1 MAGLL
6 DFIGNNAGSLL
17 GGLFGAASSGDT
29 KTGGTQSRDPW
40 GPAQPFIL
48 KNLQNESDLQNYYQ
62 KTPFNQQQQQGYSNL
77 FGDIGNFR
85 DNVAPGLMDFANK
98 GMATSYQRQRGS
110 APGSIGYGSPTAQ
123 PQSPVGPFSVARVA
137 QVQNPLLDLNGAQNP
152 YTNGSIKAPEQKA
165 YEAMTGGLL
174 GGGAAKSGGNG
185 GSQTDSN
192 PAWSAMGD
200 VQKAQYYADN
210 PTMAKVT
217 QLLQLG
223 FSLTD
228 IAKLQNQLYPGF
240 VAKQQQIAH
249 GDAFGDGPGF
259 GSFSIGDSMNGLGP
273 GNISQLGVNLGQFGD
288 ANTIN
293 SIANG
298 YDGGIFAGGGGGG
311 NGGGGGDG
319 SVGGYGSNS
328 YGGAASSE
336 GGYGGYGGS
345 GGFGGFA

>member
-1 MAGLL
+1 MADFDPIGLATKYGGA
-6 DFIGNNAGSLL
+6 IL
-17 GGLFGAASSGDT
+17 GGLLGSAGSGNTTTGA
-29 KTGGTQSRDPW
+29 TQSRDPW
-40 GPAQPFIL
+40 APAQPFIL
-48 KNLQNESDLQNYYQ
+48 KNLQNEADLQSYYQ

-85 DNVAPGLMDFANK
+85 DNVAPGLMDFANR
-98 GMATSYQRQRGS
+98 GMATNYQRQRGS
-110 APGSIGYGSPTAQ
+110 TPGSIGYGAQ
-123 PQSPVGPFSVARVA
+123 PSAPQSPLGPFSVARGA
-137 QVQNPLLDLNGAQNP
+137 QVQNPMLDLNGAQNP
-152 YTNGSIKAPEQKA
+152 YTNGAIKPAEQKA
-165 YEAMTGGLL
+165 YEAMAGGLL
-174 GGGAAKSGGNG
+174 GGGRAPTGGNG

-273 GNISQLGVNLGQFGD
+273 GNISQLGVDLGQFGD

-298 YDGGIFAGGGGGG
+298 YDGGIFAGGNVGG
-311 NGGGGGDG
+311 NGGGDGGANAG
-319 SVGGYGSNS
+319 MGYGQ
-328 YGGAASSE
+328 GF
-336 GGYGGYGGS
+336 GGS
-345 GGFGGFA
+345 GWGGTTTGGY

>member
-40 GPAQPFIL
+40 APAQPYIL
-48 KNLQNESDLQNYYQ
+48 KNLQNESDLQGYYQ
-62 KTPFNQQQQQGYSNL
+62 KTPFNAQQQQGYSNL

-85 DNVAPGLMDFANK
+85 DNVAPGLLDFANK
-98 GMATSYQRQRGS
+98 GMTGGYQRQRGS
-110 APGSIGYGSPTAQ
+110 VPGSVGYGGGGGNV
-123 PQSPVGPFSVARVA
+123 QSGQGPFSVARGA
-137 QVQNPLLDLNGAQNP
+137 QVQNPMIDLNGAMNP
-152 YTNGSIKAPEQKA
+152 YTNGAIKPAEQIA

-174 GGGAAKSGGNG
+174 GGSAPKSGGNG
-185 GSQTDSN
+185 GQQTDNN
-192 PAWSAMGD
+192 PSWTAMGD
-200 VQKAQYYADN
+200 VEKANYYADN

-228 IAKLQNQLYPGF
+228 IAKLQNQLDPGF
-240 VAKQQQIAH
+240 VAKQKQIAH

-273 GNISQLGVNLGQFGD
+273 GNISQLGVDLGQFGD

-298 YDGGIFAGGGGGG
+298 YDGGIFAGGNVGG
-311 NGGGGGDG
+311 NGGGDGGANAG
-319 SVGGYGSNS
+319 MGYGQ
-328 YGGAASSE
+328 GF
-336 GGYGGYGGS
+336 GGS
-345 GGFGGFA
+345 GWGGTTTGGF